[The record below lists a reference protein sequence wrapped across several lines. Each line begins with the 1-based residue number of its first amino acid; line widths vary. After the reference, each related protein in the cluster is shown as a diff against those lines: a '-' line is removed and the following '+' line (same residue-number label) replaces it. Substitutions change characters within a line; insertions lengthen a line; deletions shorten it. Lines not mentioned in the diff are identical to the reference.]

1 MTARDQLIVFDRERR
16 LYLGLNRAGDAY
28 HVIQP
33 AQLWDP
39 RVGDGKV
46 LAGELVCT
54 CEGGTFRGVCYQTQR
69 AIELEIAAADQAAAP
84 SWMRTPAPETELE
97 KMAARG

>member
-1 MTARDQLIVFDRERR
+1 MNGLVVYDRERR

-33 AQLWDP
+33 ARPWDP

-46 LAGELVCT
+46 LVGELVCD
-54 CEGGTFRGVCYQTQR
+54 CEGGTFHGVCYQTQL
-69 AIELEIAAADQAAAP
+69 AVELETAEADAAAAP
-84 SWMRTPAPETELE
+84 RWMRPVAPETELE
-97 KMAARG
+97 RAAARG